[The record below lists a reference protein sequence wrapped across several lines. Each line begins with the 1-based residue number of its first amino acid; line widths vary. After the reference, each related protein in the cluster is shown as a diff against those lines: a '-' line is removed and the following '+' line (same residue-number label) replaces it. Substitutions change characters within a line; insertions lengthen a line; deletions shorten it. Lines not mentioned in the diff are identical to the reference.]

1 MEVFILTKE
10 QKTTEVKKK
19 VIKKKQEPKT
29 KEKVLAKQED
39 SEMTISLAQVQQEA
53 EALDY
58 METYVVHSDGVA
70 NEVVKYY
77 PIFDQKKIGALIQ
90 EIQEKIDYT
99 SKNKINYLQS
109 DYDVLE
115 YTHFLII
122 KYFSHF
128 KDEISDEFEKQYA
141 QMQALISMGYYE
153 LFFNEIFNELQ
164 VARVLDK
171 LYSFVEAHERAENLQ
186 KQALKKVQ
194 NLTNL
199 KNHLN

>member
-1 MEVFILTKE
+1 MSEKQKTE
-10 QKTTEVKKK
+10 QKKLK
-19 VIKKKQEPKT
+19 VVKKKQEPKT
-29 KEKVLAKQED
+29 QEEVLAKQED
-39 SEMTISLAQVQQEA
+39 SEMVISLAQVQQEA

-109 DYDVLE
+109 DLDVLE
-115 YTHFLII
+115 YVHFLMI

-128 KDEISDEFEKQYA
+128 GDEIAEEFEKQYA
-141 QMQALISMGYYE
+141 QMQALISRGYFD
-153 LFFNEIFNELQ
+153 LFFDEVFNEHQ

-171 LYSFVEAHERAENLQ
+171 LYSFVEAYERAENLQ
-186 KQALKKVQ
+186 KQAFKKAQ